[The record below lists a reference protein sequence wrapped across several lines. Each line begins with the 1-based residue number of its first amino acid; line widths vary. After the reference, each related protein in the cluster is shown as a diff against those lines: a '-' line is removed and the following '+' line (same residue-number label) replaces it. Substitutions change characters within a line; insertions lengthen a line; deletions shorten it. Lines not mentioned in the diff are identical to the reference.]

1 MDILSALLSGQ
12 AMTALAV
19 AISLALVIRNLT
31 IMAGQLPDLRTRLDQ
46 VESLLEDQL
55 VGIPVFKETIKEIN
69 EDLSPRKELAQKLEG
84 YYNTLLEIEREN
96 AIAEEKRKDAERIH
110 IHRPGGGAR

>member
-19 AISLALVIRNLT
+19 AISLALVIRNLAV
-31 IMAGQLPDLRTRLDQ
+31 MASQLPDLRTRLDQ

-55 VGIPVFKETIKEIN
+55 VSIPVFKETIKEIN

-96 AIAEEKRKDAERIH
+96 AIAEQKRKDAEKIH
-110 IHRPGGGAR
+110 IHRPGGSAH

>member
-19 AISLALVIRNLT
+19 AISLALVIRNLAV
-31 IMAGQLPDLRTRLDQ
+31 MAGQLPDLRTRLDQ
-46 VESLLEDQL
+46 VESLL
-55 VGIPVFKETIKEIN
+55 

>member
-19 AISLALVIRNLT
+19 AISLALVIRNLAV
-31 IMAGQLPDLRTRLDQ
+31 MASQLPDLRTRLDQ

-69 EDLSPRKELAQKLEG
+69 EDLSPRKEPAQKLEG

-96 AIAEEKRKDAERIH
+96 AIAEQKRKDAEKIH
-110 IHRPGGGAR
+110 IHRPGGGAH

>member
-19 AISLALVIRNLT
+19 AISLALVIRNLAV
-31 IMAGQLPDLRTRLDQ
+31 MASQLPDLRTRLDQ

-55 VGIPVFKETIKEIN
+55 VSIPVFKETIKEIN

-84 YYNTLLEIEREN
+84 YYNTLLEIKREN
-96 AIAEEKRKDAERIH
+96 AIAEQKRKDAEKIH
-110 IHRPGGGAR
+110 IHRPGGSAH

>member
-12 AMTALAV
+12 AMTAIAV

-55 VGIPVFKETIKEIN
+55 VSIPVFKETIKEIN

-96 AIAEEKRKDAERIH
+96 AIAEQKRKDAEKIH
-110 IHRPGGGAR
+110 IHRPGGSAH